1 MFCGNG
7 YKNWE
12 ISNHLSVITI
22 CWAKLCVWRR
32 PQTNNVSMQL
42 VALCKKTGVCFI
54 DVEYIYGF
62 VWWGGLQAKSM
73 TSQRNRAVTIWRVC
87 VTMATLWQ
95 QKDGGYILLWKRYV
109 NNKMAAMR
117 FLHLQQYSHRLNLL
131 YVFFDAIQTI
141 SCSDGWPWTKP
152 GNMVMTRRQ
161 GNNQWNGGISAHP
174 SPYNSEC
181 KNLLENMSP
190 RHFGIKKA
198 ASSLLIFQKGQSINA
213 KYYTSLLVQF
223 KNILKGKTRKI
234 SSSGLVLAR

>member
-1 MFCGNG
+1 MSCERVGSIIHEDLYMRNLFAKWVSKFLNADQRRQVCQCL
-7 YKNWE
+7 
-12 ISNHLSVITI
+12 SNIRNFLCRIHL
-22 CWAKLCVWRR
+22 WFRW
-32 PQTNNVSMQL
+32 M
-42 VALCKKTGVCFI
+42 GV
-54 DVEYIYGF
+54 
-62 VWWGGLQAKSM
+62 LQVKSM
-73 TSQRNRAVTIWRVC
+73 TSQRNRAVTRWRIF
-87 VTMATLWQ
+87 VTMVTLCQ
-95 QKDGGYILLWKRYV
+95 QQDGGYILLWKRYV